1 MGLKFHRIIESL
13 RLEKALEIMECFPLL
28 TPLNDSDGLLSPTSS
43 ACLSPASKSSLR
55 TPSHWTKEILCMKKH
70 LSEQHQELEVSLHT
84 NLHFRRMVVS
94 LLQPDES
101 TPA

>member
-1 MGLKFHRIIESL
+1 
-13 RLEKALEIMECFPLL
+13 
-28 TPLNDSDGLLSPTSS
+28 
-43 ACLSPASKSSLR
+43 
-55 TPSHWTKEILCMKKH
+55 MKKH